1 VERLLIRQFLKGTCR
16 EDVMIEQMLNNLEWL
31 GHDCFR
37 LRAAGQV
44 LYFDPFQLAGEQ
56 AAADIILVS
65 HEHFDHCSPEDIAK
79 IRKPSTVIITEPRAA
94 AKLAGDI
101 KTMQPGQSLTVGGF
115 TVQAVRAY
123 NTNKKFHPQANS
135 WLGFIVTVEGVRI
148 YHAGDTDRIPEMAG
162 YAADIALLPVSGT
175 YVMTADEA
183 AQAALDINPRVA
195 IPMHFGSIVG
205 ADADA
210 RRFAERL
217 AGKIKVH
224 LLPKK

>member
-1 VERLLIRQFLKGTCR
+1 
-16 EDVMIEQMLNNLEWL
+16 MIEKILSNLEWL

-37 LRAAGQV
+37 LRAAGKV
-44 LYFDPFQLAGEQ
+44 LYFDPFQLTGDPAP
-56 AAADIILVS
+56 ADLILVS
-65 HEHFDHCSPEDIAK
+65 HEHFDHCSPDDIAK
-79 IRKPSTVIITEPRAA
+79 ISKQSTIIITEPRAA
-94 AKLAGDI
+94 AKLTGDV
-101 KTMQPGQSLTVGGF
+101 KTVQPGQTLTLDGF

-148 YHAGDTDRIPEMAG
+148 YHAGDTDYIPEMAG

-175 YVMTADEA
+175 YVMTAEEA
-183 AQAALDINPRVA
+183 AQAALAINPKVA

-210 RRFAERL
+210 RHFAAKL
-217 AGKIKVH
+217 AGKIKVNI
-224 LLPKK
+224 LPKK

>member
-1 VERLLIRQFLKGTCR
+1 
-16 EDVMIEQMLNNLEWL
+16 MIEKILSNLEWL

-37 LRAAGQV
+37 LRAAGKV
-44 LYFDPFQLAGEQ
+44 LYFDPFQLAGEPTP
-56 AAADIILVS
+56 ADIILVS

-79 IRKPSTVIITEPRAA
+79 IKKQSTIIITEPRAA
-94 AKLAGDI
+94 AKLTGNV
-101 KTMQPGQSLTVGGF
+101 KTMQPGQTLTLDGF

-148 YHAGDTDRIPEMAG
+148 YHAGDTDHIPEMAG

-183 AQAALDINPRVA
+183 AQAALAINPKVA

-210 RRFAERL
+210 RRFAAVL
-217 AGKIKVH
+217 AGKIRVNI
-224 LLPKK
+224 LPKK

>member
-1 VERLLIRQFLKGTCR
+1 
-16 EDVMIEQMLNNLEWL
+16 MIEKILSNLEWL

-37 LRAAGQV
+37 LRAADKV
-44 LYFDPFQLAGEQ
+44 LYFDPFQLAGEPTP
-56 AAADIILVS
+56 ADIILVS

-79 IRKPSTVIITEPRAA
+79 IKKQSTIIITEPRAA
-94 AKLAGDI
+94 ARLAGNV
-101 KTMQPGQSLTVGGF
+101 KTVQPGQTLTLDGF

-148 YHAGDTDRIPEMAG
+148 YHAGDTDYIPEMAG

-183 AQAALDINPRVA
+183 AQAALDINPKVA

-210 RRFAERL
+210 RHFAAML
-217 AGKIKVH
+217 AGKIRVNI
-224 LLPKK
+224 LPKK

>member
-1 VERLLIRQFLKGTCR
+1 
-16 EDVMIEQMLNNLEWL
+16 MIEKILSNLEWL

-37 LRAAGQV
+37 LRAAGKV
-44 LYFDPFQLAGEQ
+44 LYFDPFQLAGEPTP
-56 AAADIILVS
+56 ADIILVS

-79 IRKPSTVIITEPRAA
+79 IKKQSTIIITEPRAA
-94 AKLAGDI
+94 AKLTGNV
-101 KTMQPGQSLTVGGF
+101 KTMQPGQTLTLDGF

-148 YHAGDTDRIPEMAG
+148 YHAGDTDYIPEMAG

-183 AQAALDINPRVA
+183 AQAALAINPKVA

-210 RRFAERL
+210 RHLAAML
-217 AGKIKVH
+217 AGKIRVNI
-224 LLPKK
+224 LPKK

>member
-1 VERLLIRQFLKGTCR
+1 
-16 EDVMIEQMLNNLEWL
+16 MIEKILSNLEWL

-37 LRAAGQV
+37 LRAAGKV
-44 LYFDPFQLAGEQ
+44 LYFDPFQLAGEPTP
-56 AAADIILVS
+56 ADIILVS

-79 IRKPSTVIITEPRAA
+79 IKKQSTIIITEPRAA
-94 AKLAGDI
+94 AKLTGNV
-101 KTMQPGQSLTVGGF
+101 KTMQPGQTLTLDGF

-148 YHAGDTDRIPEMAG
+148 YHAGDTDYIPEMAG

-183 AQAALDINPRVA
+183 AQAALAINPKVA

-210 RRFAERL
+210 RHFAAML
-217 AGKIKVH
+217 AGKIRVNI
-224 LLPKK
+224 LPKK

>member
-1 VERLLIRQFLKGTCR
+1 
-16 EDVMIEQMLNNLEWL
+16 MIEKILSNLEWL

-37 LRAAGQV
+37 LRAAGKV
-44 LYFDPFQLAGEQ
+44 LYFDPFQLAGEPTP
-56 AAADIILVS
+56 ADIILVS

-79 IRKPSTVIITEPRAA
+79 IKKQSTIIITEPRAA
-94 AKLAGDI
+94 AKLTGNV
-101 KTMQPGQSLTVGGF
+101 KTMEPGQTLTLDGF
-115 TVQAVRAY
+115 TVQTVRAY

-148 YHAGDTDRIPEMAG
+148 YHAGDTDYIPEMAG

-183 AQAALDINPRVA
+183 AQAALAINPRVA

-210 RRFAERL
+210 RHFAAML
-217 AGKIKVH
+217 AGKIRVNI
-224 LLPKK
+224 LPKK

>member
-1 VERLLIRQFLKGTCR
+1 
-16 EDVMIEQMLNNLEWL
+16 MIEKILSNLEWL

-37 LRAAGQV
+37 LRAAGKV
-44 LYFDPFQLAGEQ
+44 LYFDPFQLAGEPIP
-56 AAADIILVS
+56 ADIILVS

-79 IRKPSTVIITEPRAA
+79 IKKQSTIIITEPRAA
-94 AKLAGDI
+94 AKLTGNV
-101 KTMQPGQSLTVGGF
+101 KTMQPGQTLTLDGF

-148 YHAGDTDRIPEMAG
+148 YHAGDTDYIPEMAG

-183 AQAALDINPRVA
+183 AQAALAINPKVA

-210 RRFAERL
+210 RHFAAML
-217 AGKIKVH
+217 AGKIRVNI
-224 LLPKK
+224 LPKK